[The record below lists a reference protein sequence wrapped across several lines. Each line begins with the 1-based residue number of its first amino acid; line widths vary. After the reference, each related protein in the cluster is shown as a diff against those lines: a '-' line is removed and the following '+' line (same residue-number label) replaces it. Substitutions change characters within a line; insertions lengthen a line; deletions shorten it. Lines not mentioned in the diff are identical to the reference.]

1 MYHVQHSWLILCA
14 TGIERLPRKRVDA
27 IETMAL
33 SVIPTR
39 PTDQV
44 GFFLPWQ
51 LQSIANK
58 ATSDTVA
65 KEKQKTSQRKLRRT
79 GSLCRS
85 RALCSPP
92 GISGNFLLFGVES
105 DKSRISNSSE
115 PQCTCLSSIFLFW
128 ICADCRIV
136 TKIRGLKADSGDVIR
151 KWYLGRLKGI
161 VTLHNI
167 RRV

>member
-14 TGIERLPRKRVDA
+14 TGIERLPRKRVDT

-51 LQSIANK
+51 FQSIANK

-65 KEKQKTSQRKLRRT
+65 KEKQKISQRKLRRT

-92 GISGNFLLFGVES
+92 GISGSSLLFVVEC
-105 DKSRISNSSE
+105 DKSCISNSAE
-115 PQCTCLSSIFLFW
+115 PRCACLSSIFSW
-128 ICADCRIV
+128 VCADC
-136 TKIRGLKADSGDVIR
+136 
-151 KWYLGRLKGI
+151 
-161 VTLHNI
+161 
-167 RRV
+167 